1 VISITDG
8 QIFLETDLF
17 YSNVRPAVNAGISVS
32 RVGGNAQIKAMKQ
45 VAGRLRLDLAQFRE
59 LEAFAQ
65 FGSELDAATQRQLAR
80 GARVV
85 EVLKQPQYQ
94 PMPVEQQV
102 MIIFAV
108 TNGLLDDVDV
118 AQLRAWE
125 KGFHE
130 FMTAQKPEIG
140 EEIRGKKALPDD
152 LQARLRAAIEEY
164 KAIGAR

>member
-1 VISITDG
+1 
-8 QIFLETDLF
+8 
-17 YSNVRPAVNAGISVS
+17 
-32 RVGGNAQIKAMKQ
+32 M
-45 VAGRLRLDLAQFRE
+45 
-59 LEAFAQ
+59 
-65 FGSELDAATQRQLAR
+65 
-80 GARVV
+80 V

-130 FMTAQKPEIG
+130 FMAAQHAAIG

-152 LQARLRAAIEEY
+152 LQARLRTAIEEY
-164 KAIGAR
+164 QALGAR